1 MKLVAIIIS
10 VLILSGCHTSGKLPM
25 QSFEQKIT
33 AALDTSSVLSTGFT
47 GLVVYD
53 LQENK
58 IIFSRNASRY
68 FVPASN
74 TKLFTLYACMKTL
87 GDSIPGL
94 RYLETDTSLIFWGTG
109 DPTLLHPYFSESK
122 TMSFLK
128 SKSKTKKLYY
138 SDSQSSLQHYGTGW
152 MWDDYNDYYQAELTP
167 FPMFGNVILI
177 RKDSSGLKIS
187 PEMTIDQMGKK
198 SGIKQVRRMME
209 NNHFDFPD
217 GLDTMA
223 TFEQEVPYKNASKI
237 NIEILEKIL
246 ESKITSISTRLSKET
261 KTLYSIPTDTV
272 YRRMMQVSDNMLAEH
287 LLLLCGSTIGDSIS
301 TKFSIDTMTAKYI
314 SDIPDKPAWVDG
326 AGLSRYNLFTPMSIV
341 TLLQK
346 MYREYP
352 EDKLFSL
359 LAVGGGNGTLK
370 HMFNAEQDAFIFA
383 KSGSMSGVYNLSG
396 YMITSSGKRLIF
408 SFMNNNFNT
417 SVSSVKKEVAQI
429 LTRIK
434 ALK

>member
-1 MKLVAIIIS
+1 MKLVAIIIF